1 MRDTKADSL
10 PKVEGLSK
18 LPLASDLSPI
28 YVSKCFERRTACWWG
43 TPGFR
48 HVIKPT
54 LLICTQI

>member
-28 YVSKCFERRTACWWG
+28 YC
-43 TPGFR
+43 
-48 HVIKPT
+48 
-54 LLICTQI
+54 